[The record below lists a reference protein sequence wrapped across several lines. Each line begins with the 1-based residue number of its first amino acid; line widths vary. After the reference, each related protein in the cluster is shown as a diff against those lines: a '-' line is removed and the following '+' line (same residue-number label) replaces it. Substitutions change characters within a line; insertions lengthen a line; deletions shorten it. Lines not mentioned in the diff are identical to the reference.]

1 MLGNVSEFVLKQE
14 TVNQPASNKRYH
26 VITSKRQTKVYSHYR
41 EKKKK
46 TDNNQDCGLHLI
58 RNYLVL

>member
-26 VITSKRQTKVYSHYR
+26 VITSKRQTKVYSHFR
-41 EKKKK
+41 QKKKK
-46 TDNNQDCGLHLI
+46 LTII
-58 RNYLVL
+58 RIVVCI